1 MRELIINR
9 LKKQIAARASAKY
22 EKNLDVSVDTEMPM
36 LNNKCQFN
44 SINAVKHKN
53 AAAVIECVVIGGD
66 DCTAHYINLMS
77 DGRIIDYTLGWAW
90 SGGDYRFIRY
100 VPDSEYENIN
110 DSLGKLKQSLCGE
123 LPWCCKLLR
132 INKWDLC

>member
-53 AAAVIECVVIGGD
+53 AAAVIECVVIGSD

-90 SGGDYRFIRY
+90 SGGDYRFVRY
-100 VPDSEYENIN
+100 VPDSEYETIN
-110 DSLGKLKQSLCGE
+110 ESLGKLKQSLCGK
-123 LPWCCKLLR
+123 LPWYCKILR
-132 INKWDLC
+132 IDQWDLC

>member
-9 LKKQIAARASAKY
+9 LNKQIAARVSSKY
-22 EKNLDVSVDTEMPM
+22 EKKLDISIDTEMPM

-53 AAAVIECVVIGGD
+53 AVAVIECVIIGSD

-110 DSLGKLKQSLCGE
+110 NSLDDLKQELCGKL
-123 LPWCCKLLR
+123 PWYCKILR
-132 INKWDLC
+132 IDKWDLC